1 MGHGHAVRQERRH
14 TTTIVTD
21 YFAAPTDALAA
32 TVVHAELGPSTPARG
47 SGEPLFDTVRMP
59 SVEPFVMLGSLAE
72 VVCRRPYGEVTADPR
87 HGNLV
92 SGQDDGPFVV
102 TVSADLSGRLAAA
115 SPHELAEAA
124 RRWASGRAFDEPAAQ
139 RLATALVALGELA
152 WRAADVRHSL
162 YCWAQLTPP
171 GGTTH

>member
-32 TVVHAELGPSTPARG
+32 TVVHTEDGPSTPARG

-72 VVCRRPYGEVTADPR
+72 AVCRRPYGEVTADPR
-87 HGNLV
+87 HGFLV
-92 SGQDDGPFVV
+92 GGQDDGPFVV
-102 TVSADLSGRLAAA
+102 AVSGELSARLAASA
-115 SPHELAEAA
+115 PHELAEAA
-124 RRWASGRAFDEPAAQ
+124 RRWAAGRALDEPGSQ
-139 RLATALVALGELA
+139 RLATAVVALGELA

-162 YCWAQLTPP
+162 YCWAKLP
-171 GGTTH
+171 GPG